1 MLCCTSQT
9 HWDRHRGW
17 KNRKIGF
24 SCLPVTFS
32 SLCSTW
38 NLHRGDKCVQFLVIL
53 IYMSWKAGKTKVG
66 LASEESKRQ
75 KWILVWGIRI
85 FSARIFSSTM
95 KELAQKC
102 RIFSL
107 NDFLKGFSGS
117 SSYLVLLRKA
127 KIIHYEKYVV
137 YSLFLCFGPKQGS
150 LWRSDSIILIDSLV
164 MKSKEQL
171 DSTVQAHLPFQC
183 IKNNLSEM
191 TAWNWQQNK
200 LKINHL
206 GKNVSPFRVV
216 FYLCLNTLLQHFQTA
231 KGSCPL

>member
-1 MLCCTSQT
+1 MPWMKKQENLVQL
-9 HWDRHRGW
+9 
-17 KNRKIGF
+17 
-24 SCLPVTFS
+24 CLPVTFS
-32 SLCSTW
+32 SLCPTW
-38 NLHRGDKCVQFLVIL
+38 NPHRGDQCVQFLVTL
-53 IYMSWKAGKTKVG
+53 ICMSQKAEKTKVG
-66 LASEESKRQ
+66 LASEESKMQ
-75 KWILVWGIRI
+75 KWILVWGICI

-127 KIIHYEKYVV
+127 KTIHNEKYVV
-137 YSLFLCFGPKQGS
+137 YSLFLCFGAKQGS

-171 DSTVQAHLPFQC
+171 DITVQAHLPFQC

-191 TAWNWQQNK
+191 TAWNWQRNK

-206 GKNVSPFRVV
+206 GKKVSLFQVV
-216 FYLCLNTLLQHFQTA
+216 FYLCLNPLLQHFQTA
-231 KGSCPL
+231 KRSHPL

>member
-1 MLCCTSQT
+1 MPWMKEQENLVQL
-9 HWDRHRGW
+9 
-17 KNRKIGF
+17 
-24 SCLPVTFS
+24 CLPVTFS
-32 SLCSTW
+32 SLCPTW
-38 NLHRGDKCVQFLVIL
+38 NPHRGDKCVQFLVTL
-53 IYMSWKAGKTKVG
+53 LTCMSWKAGGKKVC
-66 LASEESKRQ
+66 LTSEESKMQ
-75 KWILVWGIRI
+75 KWVLVWGTRI

-117 SSYLVLLRKA
+117 SSYLALLRKA
-127 KIIHYEKYVV
+127 KTMHYEKYVV

-171 DSTVQAHLPFQC
+171 NSTAQAHLPFQC

-191 TAWNWQQNK
+191 TAWNWQRNK
-200 LKINHL
+200 LNINHL
-206 GKNVSPFRVV
+206 GKKVSLFQVV
-216 FYLCLNTLLQHFQTA
+216 FYLCLNPLLQHFQTA
-231 KGSCPL
+231 KSSHPL